1 MQRPSRFA
9 LAAGLLMGAAST
21 GLAREARLP
30 LTVEPPLIREVLM
43 RQVFSGPDK
52 RAVFW
57 GEPGSCNYFYLEDPK
72 VEAQVSRLRIVAHG
86 EARLGAELG
95 DGCLSPVVWSG
106 HVEIFE
112 RPGVE
117 GYELHFDVVDSN
129 ILDERGQ
136 KEVLVGQL
144 WDRIKESIQ
153 PRFASVVV
161 DLAEPF
167 SDLREFVAS
176 VASPDRAAEARR
188 TLDSMRLLSA
198 TVLPKGVVVEAGLE
212 VAEAAPPTPPGPEP
226 PLGETEMQ
234 AFTERANQWDAFV
247 TFVVRTLGA
256 KTLRRE
262 TRNALLETLLD
273 ARYQIVQTLEH
284 PVRQPDSVRQLF
296 VKSWERLRPVAGE
309 VASQLPGAEAMHV
322 LTFVAA
328 GDALGALDQIGPSFG
343 IEVSADGLRRM
354 ARMIEPD
361 EAEDP
366 LDFATGVDPAL
377 RREFGF
383 PAIPEEPAPPPEEP
397 TPTAPPEPSPPLTP
411 EPSPSVT
418 LEPTAVPDMP
428 APTPGATSWWSDW
441 WQPRAAFAATAEID
455 RSKDWKGWVVGE
467 GDLNAYLRRVG
478 ELLRL
483 TAARTIERQQLSGVG
498 AEVYRKLLPAAA
510 WQESCWRQFEKK
522 GGKVTYI
529 RSHRGA
535 VGMLQVSERVW
546 RGFYDRD
553 KLRWA
558 VAYNVQAGSE
568 VMYRYYELASGVVP
582 AITRDSRPTAAR
594 AIYAAYNGGP
604 SQLRAYLD
612 AKRRGRGL
620 SRVIDKLFGA
630 KFDAAGDGIEGK
642 VAGCLGGSPA
652 G

>member
-9 LAAGLLMGAAST
+9 LAALLLLGAASA

-30 LTVEPPLIREVLM
+30 LTVEPPVIREVLM
-43 RQVFSGPDK
+43 RQVFSGPDR
-52 RAVFW
+52 RAVLW
-57 GEPGSCNYFYLEDPK
+57 GEAGTCSYFYLEDPK

-86 EARLGAELG
+86 EAQLGTALG
-95 DGCLSPVVWSG
+95 DGCLAPVVWSG
-106 HVEIFE
+106 NVEIFE
-112 RPGVE
+112 RPRVE

-129 ILDERGQ
+129 ILDERGEKQ
-136 KEVLVGQL
+136 VLVGQL
-144 WDRIKESIQ
+144 WDRIKESVQ

-161 DLAEPF
+161 DLAGPF
-167 SDLREFVAS
+167 RDLREFVAM
-176 VASPDRAAEARR
+176 VASPDRAEEARR

-198 TVLPKGVVVEAGLE
+198 TVLPKGIVVEAGLD
-212 VAEAAPPTPPGPEP
+212 VAEAALPTPAGPEP
-226 PLGETEMQ
+226 PLSEGEMR

-273 ARYQIVQTLEH
+273 ARYQIVQTLDH
-284 PVRQPDSVRQLF
+284 PVRHPDPVRRLF
-296 VKSWERLRPVAGE
+296 VKSWERLRPVADE

-322 LTFVAA
+322 LTFIAA

-343 IEVSADGLRRM
+343 LEISADGLRRM
-354 ARMIEPD
+354 ARMIEPA

-383 PAIPEEPAPPPEEP
+383 PAIPQEPAPPPEEP
-397 TPTAPPEPSPPLTP
+397 TPVPETPTPAPP
-411 EPSPSVT
+411 
-418 LEPTAVPDMP
+418 
-428 APTPGATSWWSDW
+428 ATSWWLGW
-441 WQPRAAFAATAEID
+441 WQPRAAFAAGAEVD

-467 GDLNAYLRRVG
+467 GDVNAYLRRVG
-478 ELLRL
+478 ALLRM
-483 TAARTIERQQLSGVG
+483 TAARTIERQQLSGAG
-498 AEVYRKLLPAAA
+498 ADLYRRLLPAAA
-510 WQESCWRQFEKK
+510 WQESCWRQFEKR
-522 GGKVTYI
+522 GGTVTYI

-553 KLRWA
+553 KLRWG
-558 VAYNVQAGSE
+558 VAYNAQAGSE
-568 VMYRYYELASGVVP
+568 VMYRYYELASGALP
-582 AITRDSRPTAAR
+582 AITRDSMSTAAR

-604 SQLRAYLD
+604 SQLRAYLE

-620 SRVIDKLFGA
+620 SRVIDKLFGS
-630 KFDAAGDGIEGK
+630 KFDAAGDGIETK
-642 VAGCLGGSPA
+642 VAGCLVGSA
-652 G
+652 TS